1 MKRRDPDEPELWLGD
16 TPPEEPSSEIDPD
29 LAGGADDPLGRVLIR
44 HPPALF
50 PEPEPA
56 GRSAAEAPAE
66 TASLFADEPAPP
78 PGTAAEAEGVRPAGA
93 GARLTAFLADA
104 SLCGIVASASF
115 LAAAAAVRRAP
126 AASGWLWCLLF
137 ALLAS
142 FFLVVPTLALFGRTP
157 GMALADLTADD
168 EAGEKP
174 PLAAS
179 VLRWASTAAT
189 AALAGLP
196 LATMLFDRR
205 RRTPADLLS
214 GRPLVP
220 SREPVA

>member
-1 MKRRDPDEPELWLGD
+1 MKRRNPDEPELWERE
-16 TPPEEPSSEIDPD
+16 TSSEETARDIDRN
-29 LAGGADDPLGRVLIR
+29 LEGAADDPLGRVLIR

-50 PEPEPA
+50 PEPKPA
-56 GRSAAEAPAE
+56 DGSGE
-66 TASLFADEPAPP
+66 APP
-78 PGTAAEAEGVRPAGA
+78 PETVPLFSDAAEPRSAGETDSSRPPRA

-104 SLCGIVASASF
+104 SLCAIVASAAF
-115 LAAAAAVRRAP
+115 LAAAALVRRAP
-126 AASGWLWCLLF
+126 TATGWLWCALF
-137 ALLAS
+137 ALLVS

-168 EAGEKP
+168 ETGEKP

-179 VLRWASTAAT
+179 VLRWAATAAT
-189 AALAGLP
+189 AVLAGIP

-214 GRPLVP
+214 GRPLLP
-220 SREPVA
+220 AREPAA